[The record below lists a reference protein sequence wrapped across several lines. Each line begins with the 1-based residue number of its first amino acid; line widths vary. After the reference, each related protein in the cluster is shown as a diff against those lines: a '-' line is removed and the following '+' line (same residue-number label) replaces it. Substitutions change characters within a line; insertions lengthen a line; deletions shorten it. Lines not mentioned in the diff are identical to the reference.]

1 MTGELTV
8 NWIWEG
14 LGVNDRA
21 VGLLEQYDVE
31 VFRTRKGRGAIVCDT
46 SLGCLVLKEYMGN
59 QEKVILQDKL
69 LKQINESGKVS
80 VEEIIPAKD
89 GKLLV
94 KDNEGV
100 SYLLKTYYEGQ
111 ECNIHDKEEC
121 IRAVKIL
128 ALLHS
133 CMELSVEE
141 CQNIPAFAQE
151 REYEKHNRE
160 LKKVKRYLWKKRQK
174 TWFEFDLLHHIDYF
188 LEQAA
193 VVTQEWE
200 RYSSAGEAAGISPK
214 IFCHGDYQYHNIIQ
228 KDHIWHILNFERC
241 MLDDPIRDLYLF
253 LRKLLEK
260 SDWSVTLGSDL
271 IEAYQS
277 ITPISFYSRIDLYYR
292 LAYPE
297 KFWKIVNFYFNT
309 GRSWIPE
316 RNQEK
321 LDKLLS
327 QEKQKQN
334 FLNRVFREI

>member
-1 MTGELTV
+1 
-8 NWIWEG
+8 
-14 LGVNDRA
+14 VNDRA

-46 SLGCLVLKEYMGN
+46 DRGCLVFKEYMGN

-69 LKQINESGKVS
+69 LKQINDSGLVS
-80 VEEIIPAKD
+80 VERIIPAKD
-89 GKLLV
+89 GNLLV
-94 KDNEGV
+94 KDNDGI
-100 SYLLKTYYEGQ
+100 YYILKTFYEGQ
-111 ECNIHDKEEC
+111 ECNLRDKEEC
-121 IRAVKIL
+121 IHAVKML

-133 CMELSVEE
+133 RMELPEAD
-141 CQNIPAFAQE
+141 CMNIPIYAQD

-174 TWFEFDLLHHIDYF
+174 SWFEFDLLHHIDYF
-188 LEQAA
+188 LEQANS
-193 VVTQEWE
+193 VTQEWQT
-200 RYSSAGEAAGISPK
+200 YSEAGNAAPGAYPK

-228 KDHIWHILNFERC
+228 KDHLWHVINFEKC

-260 SDWSVTLGSDL
+260 SDWSVPLGTEL
-271 IEAYQS
+271 LEAYQS

-321 LDKLLS
+321 LDRLLG
-327 QEKQKQN
+327 QERQKQN
-334 FLNRVFREI
+334 FLERVFREI